1 MHTRTLVATLLL
13 CAAMPAFAEGDDG
26 DLSLII
32 ITGVS
37 AGYTGLDTSTATGI
51 ATALVDVP
59 QSISVLTRSQLDDQS
74 LLTLGAALRWVPGV
88 SVGQG
93 EGHRDQV
100 TIRGNNSTADFF
112 VDGLRDD
119 AQYFR
124 DLYNA
129 ERVEVLKGPN
139 AMTFGRGGGGGVVNR
154 VTKVPGH
161 QPLFAVDAVVD
172 SFGSLRFSGD
182 INQPLGTS
190 VAVRLNGFYQDAQTF
205 RDGSDINRFGINPT
219 VLVALGDKAS
229 LGLGYEY
236 ADDDSSV
243 DRGVPSQGGRP
254 IKGYDRTLFGVAT
267 VNQSTLEANLLSG
280 WFSYAFTDTLSLRAR
295 ALYATYDKGYT
306 NLYAATAVAVGGS
319 SVGIDAY
326 RDLADRS
333 NLLSQTDLIWQTGT
347 DRVRH
352 TLLAGIETTNQ
363 DSHSQR
369 INGFFSPVANITRA
383 VVALAPVLNI
393 PPVYFRAGPGN
404 RESETTANGFALYG
418 QDQIGIGDHFEI
430 LAGLRFD
437 RFTLDFTNLVSAAT
451 LSRTDEFWSPRLGL
465 VYKPVAQASV
475 YASFSRSYLPQS
487 GDQFNSL
494 DATTAALAPERFD
507 NYEIGAKW
515 DIRPALSLTAA
526 LYRLDRT
533 NTRAVGPVAGT
544 VVLTGAQRSQGL
556 ELGLSG
562 AITAQWQASLGYTL
576 QDVEIRSTTTAAP
589 AGRKAALAPRHQA
602 FAWSRYNLSPAFGFG
617 LGVSY
622 QSDSFASVSN
632 AVVLPA
638 YARVDAALYASI
650 GFGIEAQLNIENLFD
665 SGYFATAHNDNNIT
679 PGGPVAARFTLSKR
693 F

>member
-1 MHTRTLVATLLL
+1 MQSRSVFFALLL
-13 CAAMPAFAEGDDG
+13 ASASPAFAEVDDD
-26 DLSLII
+26 DLSAII
-32 ITGVS
+32 VTGAS
-37 AGYTGLDTSTATGI
+37 HGYTGLDTSTATGI
-51 ATALVDVP
+51 STALVDVP
-59 QSISVLTRSQLDDQS
+59 QSISVLTRDQLDDQS

-161 QPLFAVDAVVD
+161 QWLLNVDALVD
-172 SFGSLRFSGD
+172 VYGSLRFAAD
-182 INQPLGTS
+182 YNRPLGES
-190 VAVRLNGFYQDAQTF
+190 VALRLNAFYQNAQTF
-205 RDGSDINRFGINPT
+205 RVGSDINRFGINST
-219 VLVALGDKAS
+219 LLVALGDKAS
-229 LGLGYEY
+229 FGLGYEY
-236 ADDDSSV
+236 ASDDSSV

-254 IKGYDRTLFGVAT
+254 IEGYERTLFGVADI
-267 VNQSTLEANLLSG
+267 NQSTLTANLLSG
-280 WFSYAFTDTLSLRAR
+280 WFNYAFTDALTLRAR

-306 NLYAATAVAVGGS
+306 NLFAATAVAVGGS

-326 RDLADRS
+326 SDFADRS
-333 NLLSQTDLIWQTGT
+333 NLLSQTDLIWETGSE
-347 DRVRH
+347 RVRH
-352 TLLAGIETTNQ
+352 TLLAGFETTNQ
-363 DSHSQR
+363 DSDTQR
-369 INGFFSPVANITRA
+369 VNGFFNPTATITRA
-383 VVALAPVLNI
+383 TVALAPVLSI

-404 RESETTANGFALYG
+404 RDSETAANGFGLYL
-418 QDQIGIGDHFEI
+418 QDKIVIGDHVEI
-430 LAGLRFD
+430 VAGLRFD
-437 RFTLDFTNLVSAAT
+437 RFTLDFTNRVTAAT

-465 VYKPVAQASV
+465 VYKPVPQASI
-475 YASFSRSYLPQS
+475 YTSFSRSYLPQS

-515 DIRPALSLTAA
+515 DIRPALALTAA
-526 LYRLDRT
+526 LYRLERA
-533 NTRAVGPVAGT
+533 NTRAPGT
-544 VVLTGAQRSQGL
+544 TPGAIVLTGEQRSQGL
-556 ELGLSG
+556 ELALSG
-562 AITAQWQASLGYTL
+562 AITPNWQASLGYTL
-576 QDVEIRSTTTAAP
+576 QDVEIRSTTAAAP

-602 FAWSRYNLSPAFGFG
+602 FAWSRYNLSSSFGFG
-617 LGVSY
+617 LGISY
-622 QSDSFASVSN
+622 QSESFTSISN
-632 AVVLPA
+632 LVVLPA

-665 SGYFATAHNDNNIT
+665 TGYFATAHNDNNIT
-679 PGGPVAARFTLSKR
+679 PGGPVAVRFTLSKR